1 MTTTTRTTAAAVT
14 LVMLITGL
22 GVSGCSEG
30 GRDITSGPSVTSAE
44 RGARDGAE
52 ATTPATAAT
61 PATAVLARTA
71 QQPIRSGRVDVQ
83 AGPVTMATAFD
94 GDDLRVRTTAEP
106 DASGTIT
113 GSAAVEM
120 LLVGGQAYARIGN
133 DVVRVPFGSSAL
145 SSSVGTS
152 ISDTIGAVRNLLEK
166 ATVDDPGTPATVDGV
181 AVTRYRA
188 ELTGTGV
195 ADLIDGTGAWRSK
208 VPGDEATRR
217 SIDDAMNR
225 ARVSLV
231 GDIDGGGML
240 RHLVITVTPDTSA
253 SADCSLLRFLPTTT
267 ITLSG
272 IDQPQDI
279 TAPPADQVK
288 DLTELDPAQL
298 FDDFAKGFSIDGTTP
313 PEPSASLPGGV
324 LDCPR

>member
-22 GVSGCSEG
+22 GVTGCSEG

-44 RGARDGAE
+44 RGTHDGAE
-52 ATTPATAAT
+52 AATPAT

-94 GDDLRVRTTAEP
+94 GDDLRVRTTAEGHP
-106 DASGTIT
+106 SGTT
-113 GSAAVEM
+113 SGSGGVEL
-120 LLVGGQAYARIGN
+120 LLVGGQAYAQIGN

-145 SSSVGTS
+145 SSSAGTS

-195 ADLIDGTGAWRSK
+195 ADLLDGTGAWRSK

-217 SIDDAMNR
+217 SVDDALNR

-231 GDIDGGGML
+231 GDIDGEGML
-240 RHLVITVTPDTSA
+240 RHLVITVTPDASA

-272 IDQPQDI
+272 IDQPQGI

-288 DLTELDPAQL
+288 DLTELDPTQL
-298 FDDFAKGFSIDGTTP
+298 FDDFAKGFSIDGATP
-313 PEPSASLPGGV
+313 PVPSTSLPGGV
-324 LDCPR
+324 PDCPR